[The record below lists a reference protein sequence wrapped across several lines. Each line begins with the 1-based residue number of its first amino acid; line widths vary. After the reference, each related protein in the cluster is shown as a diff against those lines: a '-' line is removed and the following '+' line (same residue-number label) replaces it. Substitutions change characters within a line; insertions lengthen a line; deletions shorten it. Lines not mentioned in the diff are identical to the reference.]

1 MRIVFFGT
9 PELAVPSLEALSDAH
24 EVVALVCRP
33 DKPKGRSKK
42 LVPPP
47 TKAWAAEHGIET
59 HQPLKLND
67 GAFEAWLRERNPDVC
82 ALVAYGRIL
91 KQPILD
97 VPKHGYINMH
107 PSRLPQYRG
116 PSPIQSAIRAGE
128 TETAISIM
136 RLDAGMDTGDILI
149 QEPVAIHP
157 DDTAATLSDRLAGL
171 GATLMVKGA
180 NLIESAQATFR
191 PQGDSGVTV
200 TRIFEKSD
208 GRVRWGAS
216 NGDIVNLVRAANP
229 WPMAQ
234 TRYQGDVY
242 RIHHAQALDESHT
255 EAPGTVLR
263 VEKDAIIVAAAAGTV
278 SLDRI
283 QAPGKRAMSVSDFLR
298 VRDIRPGD
306 RFEDFS

>member
-9 PELAVPSLEALSDAH
+9 PELAVPSLEALTDAH

-42 LVPPP
+42 LVPPS
-47 TKAWAAEHGIET
+47 TKAWASEHGIET
-59 HQPLKLND
+59 IQPLKLND

-128 TETAISIM
+128 TETAVSIM

-149 QEPVAIHP
+149 QEPVAINP
-157 DDTAATLSDRLAGL
+157 DDTAATLSDRLAAL
-171 GATLMVKGA
+171 GATLMVNGA
-180 NLIESAQATFR
+180 NLIESGQAKFR
-191 PQGDSGVTV
+191 PQSDSGATV

-216 NGDIVNLVRAANP
+216 PEEIVNLVRAANP

-234 TRYQGDVY
+234 TRYQSDVY
-242 RIHHAQALDESHT
+242 RIHHAQALDESHNET
-255 EAPGTVLR
+255 PGTVLR
-263 VEKDAIIVAAAAGTV
+263 VEKDAIIVAASAGAV
-278 SLDRI
+278 SLDI
-283 QAPGKRAMSVSDFLR
+283 VQAPGKRAMPVSDFLR
-298 VRDIRPGD
+298 GHEIRPGD